1 MRKFWPLIIF
11 VMMCF
16 CGINYNNYLVAMRSN
31 NDLNS
36 KKDEYKNLVLTID
49 TYKKYEASY
58 LLVFDESKSLEE
70 KLAEIE
76 KDINTK
82 SERVDYYKSNISKLS
97 KVVG

>member
-1 MRKFWPLIIF
+1 
-11 VMMCF
+11 MMCF

-36 KKDEYKNLVLTID
+36 TKDEYKNLVLTID